1 MENIPVR
8 MTPSGHQNGHHQ
20 PAGAQTP
27 TEQPKPKRRRRKL
40 LLKIVIIVVIIGAIA
55 TGACLYGRSG
65 SLSSQIDGG
74 KYQALFLTNG
84 QVYFGKL
91 KALNN
96 DYFELTSIFYLQSAS
111 TDTSNPQKT
120 ADSSTDNVNLIKL
133 GSEVHG
139 PEDEMV
145 VSKQQV
151 LFFENL
157 KADGRVSASIDQYL
171 KK

>member
-8 MTPSGHQNGHHQ
+8 VTSSTDHRMSESPR
-20 PAGAQTP
+20 P
-27 TEQPKPKRRRRKL
+27 TEKKKRLPKKL
-40 LLKIVIIVVIIGAIA
+40 LKVLLVVALLAAVGV
-55 TGACLYGRSG
+55 GSWLYGKSTSVG
-65 SLSSQIDGG
+65 SQIDDG

-91 KALNN
+91 KTLNDN
-96 DYFELTSIFYLQSAS
+96 YLSMSSIFYLQSTQQADS
-111 TDTSNPQKT
+111 NNPQATASKT
-120 ADSSTDNVNLIKL
+120 SDNVNLIKL

-139 PEDEMV
+139 PTDQMII
-145 VSKQQV
+145 SKQQV

-171 KK
+171 KKK

>member
-8 MTPSGHQNGHHQ
+8 VTSSTDQKMSERPRPTEKKKRPPKKLLKLVLLVALLAAVGIGSWLYGKSTSV
-20 PAGAQTP
+20 GAQ
-27 TEQPKPKRRRRKL
+27 
-40 LLKIVIIVVIIGAIA
+40 
-55 TGACLYGRSG
+55 
-65 SLSSQIDGG
+65 IDDG

-91 KALNN
+91 KTLND
-96 DYFELTSIFYLQSAS
+96 DYLAMTNIFYLQNTQQADSN
-111 TDTSNPQKT
+111 NPQATTSK
-120 ADSSTDNVNLIKL
+120 SSDNVNLIKL

-139 PEDEMV
+139 PTDQMI

-171 KK
+171 KKK